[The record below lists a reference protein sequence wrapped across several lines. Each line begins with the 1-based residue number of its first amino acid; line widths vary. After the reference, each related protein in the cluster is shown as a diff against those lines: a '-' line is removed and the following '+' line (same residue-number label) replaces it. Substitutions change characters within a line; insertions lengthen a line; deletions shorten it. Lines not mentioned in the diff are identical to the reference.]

1 MQHSFTKCDMKHSFA
16 TVEKVKVIF
25 QKLLFLTF
33 AVKKGKN
40 WEKTKKTFLTAV
52 KIIYYFFLL
61 LLTLT
66 NKNITFSYFTGK
78 KK

>member
-1 MQHSFTKCDMKHSFA
+1 MKHSFA

-40 WEKTKKTFLTAV
+40 WEKNEKNFSYRRQNNLLLFLT
-52 KIIYYFFLL
+52 
-61 LLTLT
+61 
-66 NKNITFSYFTGK
+66 FTDPH
-78 KK
+78 

>member
-40 WEKTKKTFLTAV
+40 WEKNEKNFSYRRQNNLLLFLTFTDPYS
-52 KIIYYFFLL
+52 KKYYFFLL
-61 LLTLT
+61 
-66 NKNITFSYFTGK
+66 YR
-78 KK
+78 